1 MTRFPQIRRR
11 ESTRCA
17 VSPGTAHRS
26 DQRGGKAFVRC
37 RLTGSDRA
45 SASPCPARS
54 HAAHLARVAA
64 YLALDLPPQPGC
76 SASTSSPPLRH
87 AGEQRGKQARTL
99 AHGGGFTASMKSRTA
114 RYVGLVST
122 PPLLPRSQRAID
134 TPQAQEAKPLA
145 TRISGKDRRRM
156 WLLDKMLKRLVQ
168 AGRLVVTDHDGTRYE
183 YGPGAASAIG
193 TDDFAHQQIHVR
205 LTDKRAARHIAT
217 YPQVGAGEAFMRG
230 WLVVEPPHDIRD
242 FVLFA
247 TGHAKAHGERALQ
260 PQTPLKRLI
269 QKLAAKADS
278 LNPRGKARNNAE
290 HTYNLTRRLYELFL
304 DEDRQYTMAYYRDPE
319 NSLEK
324 AQLDKK
330 AHIAAKLYMH
340 SADQRPGGKP
350 LRVLDIGSGWGGFA
364 LYLNKHYGAE
374 VLGVALA
381 PDQIAFCKERAEAE
395 GVADKVRFE
404 LMDYRDV
411 TGTFDRISSVGL
423 LEHVGTPQYPGFFEH
438 THKLLAPDGV
448 MVSHCCGRAGPPG
461 FTDAWTRK
469 YIFPG
474 GYIPALSELVTQ
486 SERAGFQVMDV
497 EAMRFHY
504 SLTLEEW
511 YKRTVLHREEIT
523 RLYDERFYRMWLFY
537 LAGAEQSFRHGTLV
551 NWQLQYVKDRAAIPM
566 TREYI
571 GEESARLRASDEPP
585 AWHLDPALREAAE

>member
-1 MTRFPQIRRR
+1 
-11 ESTRCA
+11 
-17 VSPGTAHRS
+17 
-26 DQRGGKAFVRC
+26 
-37 RLTGSDRA
+37 
-45 SASPCPARS
+45 
-54 HAAHLARVAA
+54 
-64 YLALDLPPQPGC
+64 
-76 SASTSSPPLRH
+76 
-87 AGEQRGKQARTL
+87 
-99 AHGGGFTASMKSRTA
+99 
-114 RYVGLVST
+114 
-122 PPLLPRSQRAID
+122 
-134 TPQAQEAKPLA
+134 
-145 TRISGKDRRRM
+145 M
-156 WLLDKMLKRLVQ
+156 WLLDKMLKRVVR
-168 AGRLVVTDHDGTRYE
+168 AGRLIVTDHDGSRHE
-183 YGPGAASAIG
+183 YGPGTAPGSLAAADPAAEG
-193 TDDFAHQQIHVR
+193 PIHVR
-205 LTDKRAARHIAT
+205 LTHPKAARHIAT
-217 YPQVGAGEAFMRG
+217 YPQVGAGEAYMRG

-242 FVLFA
+242 LVLFV
-247 TGHAKAHGERALQ
+247 TSHTKEEGDRALQ
-260 PQTPLKRLI
+260 PQGPLKLLI

-330 AHIAAKLYMH
+330 AHLAAKLFMQPA
-340 SADQRPGGKP
+340 SERPGGRP
-350 LRVLDIGSGWGGFA
+350 MRVLDIGCGWGGFA
-364 LYLNKHYGAE
+364 LYLHKHYGAE

-381 PDQIAFCKERAEAE
+381 PDQIAFCKERAQEA

-438 THKLLAPDGV
+438 TAKLLAADGV

-486 SERAGFQVMDV
+486 SERAGWQVMDV

-523 RLYDERFYRMWLFY
+523 RLYDEQFYRMWLFY

-571 GEESARLRASDEPP
+571 DEESARLRALEEPP
-585 AWHLDPALREAAE
+585 EWHLDPALREAAE